1 MQVSPHVVAA
11 YHQHLFCAR
20 LDLAVDCDEGGKN
33 LVVSEVSVNPC
44 CHLSTTL
51 STLRLLPSSDPGG
64 GAVQRLFVLHHGTP
78 SSMLCCV
85 TPCG

>member
-33 LVVSEVSVNPC
+33 LVVSEVSMGDMYHPLKKR
-44 CHLSTTL
+44 CHMDASCHILYCRSH
-51 STLRLLPSSDPGG
+51 
-64 GAVQRLFVLHHGTP
+64 AVYR
-78 SSMLCCV
+78 SKRECIA
-85 TPCG
+85 

>member
-33 LVVSEVSVNPC
+33 LVVSEVSVSAC
-44 CHLSTTL
+44 CPL
-51 STLRLLPSSDPGG
+51 
-64 GAVQRLFVLHHGTP
+64 
-78 SSMLCCV
+78 
-85 TPCG
+85 

>member
-33 LVVSEVSVNPC
+33 LVVSEVGVGDMCQHPQKCRMVAPCHKQHDMFRVQAVSV
-44 CHLSTTL
+44 LLWST
-51 STLRLLPSSDPGG
+51 
-64 GAVQRLFVLHHGTP
+64 
-78 SSMLCCV
+78 
-85 TPCG
+85 